1 MKGLQVTDGQDGK
14 CTWIVTVSDT
24 AAAEAQLLRLVLAEP
39 QVRVLDFRRRTYE
52 LEDVFMQVVEGNHV
66 G

>member
-1 MKGLQVTDGQDGK
+1 VKSLQVTDERDGK
-14 CTWIVTVSDT
+14 STWIVTVKDT
-24 AAAEAQLLRLVLAEP
+24 AEAEAQLLRLVLAEP